1 MGNTTLQLLRFLS
14 STAFPISLLGWFLAR
29 RNLEIVAN
37 TMPENLI
44 SDACR
49 GSSVTRKTR
58 VTILASV
65 IREH

>member
-1 MGNTTLQLLRFLS
+1 MDSIGGLEE
-14 STAFPISLLGWFLAR
+14 ILGFR
-29 RNLEIVAN
+29 SNMINVVI

-44 SDACR
+44 SDTCR

-65 IREH
+65 IRAH